1 MALGRHLGFQR
12 VIFDCDSTLVSV
24 EGIDE
29 LARLKGRTGQIA
41 ELTRRAM
48 NGEVPLEYV
57 YARRLEMLQPTRAE
71 LMQVGRI
78 YRHALV
84 PEAAEVVAALQFVGI
99 EVFILSGGLKAAVR
113 GLAACLKIPASN
125 VFAVE
130 VELDPFQGR
139 WWDYQRHRFAGNPD
153 ERYLAFAPTPL
164 AESDGK
170 ITMVRT
176 LSEGRRAMM
185 VGDGATDLAT
195 REAVKLFV
203 GFGGVTRRPVVAGEA
218 EVFVEGPGLAA
229 VLPLA
234 LSRSGGAKLR
244 GSPHASV
251 FRAGR
256 AAILENKVSFKRS
269 DFRKWVL
276 QAHADAVASEPLFG
290 K

>member
-1 MALGRHLGFQR
+1 LIADCHCEEAKADTAVTQDLEKDSRINMALGRHLGFQR

-130 VELDPFQGR
+130 VELWPSRTARSR
-139 WWDYQRHRFAGNPD
+139 WS
-153 ERYLAFAPTPL
+153 AP
-164 AESDGK
+164 
-170 ITMVRT
+170 
-176 LSEGRRAMM
+176 
-185 VGDGATDLAT
+185 
-195 REAVKLFV
+195 
-203 GFGGVTRRPVVAGEA
+203 
-218 EVFVEGPGLAA
+218 
-229 VLPLA
+229 
-234 LSRSGGAKLR
+234 
-244 GSPHASV
+244 
-251 FRAGR
+251 
-256 AAILENKVSFKRS
+256 
-269 DFRKWVL
+269 
-276 QAHADAVASEPLFG
+276 
-290 K
+290 